1 MQIDSVFNNF
11 IAYQELNISNKEDIV
26 AWCKDRVIDNDGIF
40 VDPSETVFNELGG
53 AVTKCL
59 DELHTQLEFSDEYEQ
74 RIKQFW
80 VNSSFN
86 QPIVRPHRHPDGF
99 FSAVYWPLADEDAS
113 PLGFISPNQQ
123 LAHVVRPEYVKNFNS
138 MNSEQLFIPP
148 KTDLLLVSPCW
159 MWHFVAHKEGN
170 SNNRF
175 SIAFDSVIC
184 KKD

>member
-86 QPIVRPHRHPDGF
+86 QPI
-99 FSAVYWPLADEDAS
+99 ED
-113 PLGFISPNQQ
+113 
-123 LAHVVRPEYVKNFNS
+123 H
-138 MNSEQLFIPP
+138 
-148 KTDLLLVSPCW
+148 TDIQ
-159 MWHFVAHKEGN
+159 M
-170 SNNRF
+170 
-175 SIAFDSVIC
+175 DSFLRCIGL
-184 KKD
+184 